1 MRKRTLFVFVR
12 VEREIGDA
20 SLACVLVPRDVK
32 HGFLMLEQAH
42 QLLRV
47 LEHAV
52 LHVSLVRLV
61 A

>member
-1 MRKRTLFVFVR
+1 MFVFVR

-32 HGFLMLEQAH
+32 HGFLVLEQAH

-47 LEHAV
+47 LKHAV